1 MTSTTSGTSFT
12 SGGPGTNPN
21 GPTSSTI
28 EYVTDRRWASVL
40 RPATA
45 TSSPSSNQ
53 SSCAVGLYRI
63 SLTSTSSGWLMANAT
78 MFAKESAGTE
88 TLS

>member
-1 MTSTTSGTSFT
+1 MTNTTSGTSFT
-12 SGGPGTNPN
+12 SGGPETNPN
-21 GPTSSTI
+21 GPTSSKI

-78 MFAKESAGTE
+78 MFAKESAGTA